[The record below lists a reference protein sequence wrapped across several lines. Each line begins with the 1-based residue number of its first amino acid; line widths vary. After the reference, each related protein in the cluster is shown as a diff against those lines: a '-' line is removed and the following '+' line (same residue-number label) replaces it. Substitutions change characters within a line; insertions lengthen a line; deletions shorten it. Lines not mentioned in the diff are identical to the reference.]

1 MMTSLKAEI
10 LFNDVHTGHQY
21 LYLHHE
27 TAPNECFEEVR
38 VTSYRIRRDVRNHL
52 WRARIWRSSK
62 Q

>member
-21 LYLHHE
+21 PYLHHE

-38 VTSYRIRRDVRNHL
+38 VTSYRIRRDVHNH
-52 WRARIWRSSK
+52 
-62 Q
+62 